1 MKRAFYL
8 IIGFVGVLTAI
19 LISNVYESKREYA
32 IDYNFEIKRIDIKQ
46 NGYIIF
52 YDSIRTE
59 YAFTS
64 YIFDKN
70 DCIEEGDKIVKKA
83 NSKLLYVFRKN
94 RKNYKYELFLTKKA
108 KNFFE

>member
-8 IIGFVGVLTAI
+8 IIGFVGLLTAI
-19 LISNVYESKREYA
+19 LISNVYESKKEYA
-32 IDYNFEIKRIDIKQ
+32 IDYNFEIKKIDIKQ

-52 YDSIRTE
+52 YDSIRNE

-94 RKNYKYELFLTKKA
+94 RNNYKYELFLTKKA